1 MLEPDSREP
10 WFLRASLSDQDIA
23 ETATVLEDSLKN
35 YPKYK
40 KKIKC
45 RTKTQKAAK
54 KK

>member
-23 ETATVLEDSLKN
+23 ETATVLEDSLKVVLS
-35 YPKYK
+35 